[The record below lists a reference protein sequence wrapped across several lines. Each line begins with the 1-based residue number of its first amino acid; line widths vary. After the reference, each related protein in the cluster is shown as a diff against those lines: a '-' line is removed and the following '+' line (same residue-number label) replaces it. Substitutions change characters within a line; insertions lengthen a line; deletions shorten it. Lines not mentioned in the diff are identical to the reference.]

1 MNQPGSSS
9 MHDAEQDFASNDG
22 QRRLEDVGRLSR
34 REFVAGTGAVGVGL
48 VTSQWLGP
56 LSHSLAEDT
65 KTISGDDHS
74 SFAKILLPLGLS
86 VNGKREDLQID
97 PRATLLDTLREHLRL
112 FGTKKG
118 CNHGQCGAC
127 TVLVNGRR
135 VNSCLALA
143 FQHEGDEI
151 TTIEGLAKGDELHPV
166 QAAFIK
172 HDGFQCGY
180 CTPGQICSAVACLSE
195 GHTKDDAEIREWM
208 SGNICRCGAYP
219 NIVAAIKEVRDRQK
233 S

>member
-1 MNQPGSSS
+1 
-9 MHDAEQDFASNDG
+9 MHNEEQNFRSNDV
-22 QRRLEDVGRLSR
+22 QQPPEDGCRLSR
-34 REFVAGTGAVGVGL
+34 REFMAGTGAVGVGL
-48 VTSQWLGP
+48 VASQWLGP
-56 LSHSLAEDT
+56 LSHSFAGDT
-65 KTISGDDHS
+65 TTMPEGS
-74 SFAKILLPLGLS
+74 SSSSANNFLPLRLS

-97 PRATLLDTLREHLRL
+97 PRATLLDTLREHLHL

-151 TTIEGLAKGDELHPV
+151 TTVEGLAKGDELHPV

-180 CTPGQICSAVACLSE
+180 CTPGQICSAVACIDE
-195 GHTKDDAEIREWM
+195 GHAGSDAEIREWM

-219 NIVAAIKEVRDRQK
+219 NIVAAIREVRDQRK